1 MLEYVLR
8 FLIGG
13 IAVSAFAIL
22 GDIFRPKSF
31 SGLFAAAPSVALGT
45 LAITLVSEGGALAA
59 EQGFSMVFGAV
70 ALAAYSWTVAA
81 MMRRPKGPSALSATL
96 LALPVWFLVAFGLR
110 FMVGVR

>member
-22 GDIFRPKSF
+22 GDILRPKSF

-45 LAITLVSEGGALAA
+45 LAITIASEGGSVAS
-59 EQGFSMVFGAV
+59 EQGFSMMFGAM
-70 ALAAYSWTVAA
+70 ALAAYSGAVAW
-81 MMRRPKGPSALSATL
+81 MMRRTERVSALSATL
-96 LALPVWFLVAFGLR
+96 LSLPIWFVVAFGLR
-110 FMVGVR
+110 TLVGFE